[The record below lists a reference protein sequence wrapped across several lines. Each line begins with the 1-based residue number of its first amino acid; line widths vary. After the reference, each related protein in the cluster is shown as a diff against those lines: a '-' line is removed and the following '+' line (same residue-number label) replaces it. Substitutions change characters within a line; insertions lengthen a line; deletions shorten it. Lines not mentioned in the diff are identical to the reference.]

1 MKALS
6 MNINYVIGKTYI
18 FSKKKLTGVVVLGV
32 VLGMSIYIFLNSM
45 MVGFDKSSNAS
56 IFKSTSHIRVYKDD
70 EISKPL
76 IENSDAKPI
85 IINPKVVPVNN
96 TIINPN
102 LIMETILKQK
112 EVTVV
117 TPQVN
122 SNVFYNN
129 GKSQIS
135 GLSVG
140 IKPDEANLMY
150 DIQSFMVEGNFELL
164 KSNPNGIVIGSGIS
178 QKMNLAINDN
188 INLTSSKAVNRTFK
202 VVGIFKT
209 NNSNTDKTKS
219 YINISAAQQLLK
231 EGTSYI
237 TDININIQNPEDA
250 EQVAK
255 KIESIT
261 GYKAEGWK
269 QANETLMAANKMRK
283 MIITFV
289 SLTILLVA
297 GFGIYNILNM
307 TVSQKINDIAIL
319 KAMGFKGKDVIRIFV
334 TQAVSIGIM
343 GVIGGM
349 LLAVILITILK
360 TVYLGGDIGYFP
372 IDYEIKKFAQGI
384 IIGLIITFFAGYIP
398 AKKAANV
405 DPVEILRK

>member
-1 MKALS
+1 
-6 MNINYVIGKTYI
+6 MNINSTIAKTYI
-18 FSKKKLTGVVVLGV
+18 FSNKKLTAVAVLGV
-32 VLGMSIYIFLNSM
+32 LLGMSVYIFMNSLL
-45 MVGFDKSSNAS
+45 VGFDKSSNTS
-56 IFKSTSHIRVYKDD
+56 IFRNTSHIRVYKDD

-76 IENSDAKPI
+76 INNNESKSI
-85 IINPKVVPVNN
+85 IVNPKVVPIKN

-102 LIMETILKQK
+102 LVLETILKQK

-122 SNVFYNN
+122 TNVFYHN

-150 DIQSFMVEGNFELL
+150 DINSFMADGNFDLL
-164 KSNPNGIVIGSGIS
+164 KSNPNGILIGSGIAE
-178 QKMNLAINDN
+178 KMNLTNGDN
-188 INLTSSKAVNRTFK
+188 LNLTSSKGINRTFK

-209 NNSNTDKTKS
+209 NNSVTDKTKS
-219 YINISAAQQLLK
+219 YINLSASQQLLK
-231 EGTSYI
+231 EGNSYI
-237 TDININIQNPEDA
+237 TDINVNVTDPEIA
-250 EQVAK
+250 EKVATK
-255 KIESIT
+255 LTQIT

-269 QANETLMAANKMRK
+269 EANATIMATNKMRK

-334 TQAVSIGIM
+334 TQAVAIGIL
-343 GVIGGM
+343 GVIGGVV
-349 LLAVILITILK
+349 LAAILITILK
-360 TVYLGGDIGYFP
+360 RVYLGGDIGFFP
-372 IDYEIKKFAQGI
+372 IDYEPQKFVQGVV
-384 IIGLIITFFAGYIP
+384 IGLAITFFAGYIP

>member
-1 MKALS
+1 L
-6 MNINYVIGKTYI
+6 
-18 FSKKKLTGVVVLGV
+18 
-32 VLGMSIYIFLNSM
+32 LGMSVYIFMNSLL
-45 MVGFDKSSNAS
+45 VGFDKSSNTS
-56 IFKSTSHIRVYKDD
+56 IFRNTSHIRVYKDD

-76 IENSDAKPI
+76 INHSESKSI
-85 IINPKVVPVNN
+85 IVNPKVVPINN

-102 LIMETILKQK
+102 LVMETILKQK
-112 EVTVV
+112 KVTVV

-122 SNVFYNN
+122 TSVFYNN

-135 GLSVG
+135 GISVG

-150 DIQSFMVEGNFELL
+150 DIKSFMVDGNFDLL
-164 KSNPNGIVIGSGIS
+164 KSNPNGIIIGSGVAE
-178 QKMNLAINDN
+178 KMNLAINDN
-188 INLTSSKAVNRTFK
+188 LNLTSSKSINRKFK

-209 NNSNTDKTKS
+209 NNSITDKTKS
-219 YINISAAQQLLK
+219 YINLSASQQLLK
-231 EGTSYI
+231 QGNNYI
-237 TDININIQNPEDA
+237 TDINVNVIDPEIA
-250 EQVAK
+250 EKVAEK
-255 KIESIT
+255 LTQIT

-269 QANETLMAANKMRK
+269 QANETLMATNKMRK

-334 TQAVSIGIM
+334 TQAISIGIM
-343 GVIGGM
+343 GVIGGVIM
-349 LLAVILITILK
+349 ATILITILK
-360 TVYLGGDIGYFP
+360 RVYLGGDIGYFP
-372 IDYEIKKFAQGI
+372 IDYEPQKFVQGVV
-384 IIGLIITFFAGYIP
+384 IGLIITFFAGYIP

-405 DPVEILRK
+405 DPVDILRK

>member
-1 MKALS
+1 
-6 MNINYVIGKTYI
+6 MNINYVIAKTYI
-18 FSKKKLTGVVVLGV
+18 FSNKKLTAVAVLGV
-32 VLGMSIYIFLNSM
+32 VLGMSIYIFMNSM

-349 LLAVILITILK
+349 LMAVILITILK
-360 TVYLGGDIGYFP
+360 KVYVGGDIGYFP
-372 IDYEIKKFAQGI
+372 IDYEVKKFTQGI

>member
-1 MKALS
+1 
-6 MNINYVIGKTYI
+6 MNINSVIAKTYI
-18 FSKKKLTGVVVLGV
+18 VSNKKLTAVAVLGV
-32 VLGMSIYIFLNSM
+32 VLGMSIYIFMNRM
-45 MVGFDKSSNAS
+45 MVGFDKSSYAS
-56 IFKSTSHIRVYKDD
+56 IFKTTSHIRVYKDD

-76 IENSDAKPI
+76 TLGQSATPI

-102 LIMETILKQK
+102 LVIETILKQP

-135 GLSVG
+135 GIAVG

-150 DIQSFMVEGNFELL
+150 NIKSFMVEGNFELL
-164 KSNPNGIVIGSGIS
+164 KSNPNGIVIGSGIAA
-178 QKMNLAINDN
+178 KMNLAVNDN
-188 INLTSSKAVNRTFK
+188 LSLTSSKGINRTFK
-202 VVGIFKT
+202 VIGIFKT

-219 YINISAAQQLLK
+219 YINISASQQLLK

-237 TDININIQNPEDA
+237 TDINVNITDPENA
-250 EQVAK
+250 EAVAQK
-255 KIESIT
+255 LEALC

-334 TQAVSIGIM
+334 TQAVSIGVM
-343 GVIGGM
+343 GVIGGVT
-349 LLAVILITILK
+349 LATVLITLLK
-360 TVYLGGDIGYFP
+360 RVYVGGDIGYFP
-372 IDYEIKKFAQGI
+372 IDYETKKFVQGI
-384 IIGLIITFFAGYIP
+384 VIGLIITFFAGYIP

-405 DPVEILRK
+405 DPVDILRK